1 MDYLTSSTK
10 ALYRKYLIASL
21 GSALVITIYS
31 FVDTIAVG
39 QSEGPAG
46 TAAMAVITPI
56 FGILVFFGI
65 LFGIGG
71 SVLMNNAK
79 GAGNEEKGNAYFTTA
94 LILVV
99 GFTVVTWVLF
109 ARFSKPILF
118 FFGATQGTLPL
129 VMRYV
134 QWLLRCW
141 PIFIFS
147 TFIGAFV
154 RNDNAPELVMAGVIS
169 GGCFNIFGDWFFVFP
184 LGMGMEG
191 AAIAT
196 VLGTTLQ
203 CLILCSHLFRKC
215 CGLKLAKPF
224 RMGKAIRKI
233 FVIGIGASL
242 LDLGTVVLSTITNN
256 QILRY
261 GSEVELAIYGVM
273 TTIAALVQ
281 AMYCGVGQAI
291 LHQREMLRRA
301 RIDTADHWCQRA
313 GAVHINTVLP
323 DSVLAAL
330 AVFEDVCGD
339 RAHHGCPVHS
349 PCGMSACAHC
359 AVVHGRDA
367 GGFGR
372 RPQQHAPVL
381 PALSVFGVHG
391 AVHLLS
397 PVSHAGSRLHGHWH
411 PAQSGRQR
419 ASALPP
425 APLLGHQWGVA
436 GAAYLRVHRLG
447 GRRVVK
453 QKKG

>member
-10 ALYRKYLIASL
+10 VLYRKYLIASL

-65 LFGIGG
+65 FFGIGG

-154 RNDNAPELVMAGVIS
+154 RNDNAPGLVMAGVIS

-291 LHQREMLRRA
+291 QPLVSANFGGRQYGRVRQFLKMSVIMGVLF
-301 RIDTADHWCQRA
+301 
-313 GAVHINTVLP
+313 TVLAECLP
-323 DSVLAAL
+323 VPIVQLFMDATPEVLAAAPNSMRL
-330 AVFEDVCGD
+330 YSLLYLFLGFTVLSTYYLQSVMRDRASMAIGICAVWSSAGSCSTSCPSFWGINGVWLALPISECIVTVVAAVF
-339 RAHHGCPVHS
+339 
-349 PCGMSACAHC
+349 
-359 AVVHGRDA
+359 
-367 GGFGR
+367 
-372 RPQQHAPVL
+372 
-381 PALSVFGVHG
+381 LS
-391 AVHLLS
+391 
-397 PVSHAGSRLHGHWH
+397 
-411 PAQSGRQR
+411 
-419 ASALPP
+419 
-425 APLLGHQWGVA
+425 
-436 GAAYLRVHRLG
+436 
-447 GRRVVK
+447 
-453 QKKG
+453 KKVDS

>member
-10 ALYRKYLIASL
+10 ALYRKYLTASL

-79 GAGNEEKGNAYFTTA
+79 GEGNEEKGNAYFTTA

-134 QWLLRCW
+134 QWLIRCW

-154 RNDNAPELVMAGVIS
+154 RNDNAPGLVMAGVIS

-203 CLILCSHLFRKC
+203 CLIICSHLFRKC

-224 RMGKAIRKI
+224 RIGKAIRKI

-242 LDLGTVVLSTITNN
+242 LDLGTVILSTITNN

-291 LHQREMLRRA
+291 QPLVSANFGGRQYGRVRQFLKMS
-301 RIDTADHWCQRA
+301 
-313 GAVHINTVLP
+313 VVTVLIMGVLFTALAEGLP
-323 DSVLAAL
+323 VPIVQLFMDATPEVLAAAPSSMRL
-330 AVFEDVCGD
+330 YSLLYLFLGFTVLSTYYLQSVMRDRASMAIGILRSLVVSGLLLGLLPLFWGINGVWLALPISECIVTVVAAVF
-339 RAHHGCPVHS
+339 
-349 PCGMSACAHC
+349 
-359 AVVHGRDA
+359 
-367 GGFGR
+367 
-372 RPQQHAPVL
+372 
-381 PALSVFGVHG
+381 LS
-391 AVHLLS
+391 
-397 PVSHAGSRLHGHWH
+397 
-411 PAQSGRQR
+411 
-419 ASALPP
+419 
-425 APLLGHQWGVA
+425 
-436 GAAYLRVHRLG
+436 
-447 GRRVVK
+447 
-453 QKKG
+453 KKTDS

>member
-10 ALYRKYLIASL
+10 TLYRKYLTASL

-79 GAGNEEKGNAYFTTA
+79 GEGNEEKGNAYFTTA

-134 QWLLRCW
+134 QWLIRCW

-154 RNDNAPELVMAGVIS
+154 RNDNAPGLVMAGVIS

-203 CLILCSHLFRKC
+203 CLIICSHLFRKC

-291 LHQREMLRRA
+291 QPLVSANFGGRQYGRVRQFLKMS
-301 RIDTADHWCQRA
+301 
-313 GAVHINTVLP
+313 VVTVLIMGVLFTTLAEGLP
-323 DSVLAAL
+323 VPIVQLFMDATPVVLAAAPSSMRL
-330 AVFEDVCGD
+330 YSLLYLFLGFTVLSTYYLQSVMRDRASMAIGILRSLVVSGLLLYLLPLFWGINGVWLALPISECIVTVVAAVFLSKKVD
-339 RAHHGCPVHS
+339 S
-349 PCGMSACAHC
+349 Y
-359 AVVHGRDA
+359 
-367 GGFGR
+367 R
-372 RPQQHAPVL
+372 R
-381 PALSVFGVHG
+381 
-391 AVHLLS
+391 
-397 PVSHAGSRLHGHWH
+397 SHFDIE
-411 PAQSGRQR
+411 
-419 ASALPP
+419 
-425 APLLGHQWGVA
+425 
-436 GAAYLRVHRLG
+436 
-447 GRRVVK
+447 K
-453 QKKG
+453 

>member
-46 TAAMAVITPI
+46 TAAMAVISPI
-56 FGILVFFGI
+56 FGILVFLGI

-79 GAGNEEKGNAYFTTA
+79 GEGNEEKGNAYFTTA
-94 LILVV
+94 LLLMI
-99 GFTVVTWVLF
+99 GFTVLTWVLF
-109 ARFSKPILF
+109 AVFSKPILF
-118 FFGATQGTLPL
+118 FFGANEGSLPM
-129 VMRYV
+129 VMRYAK
-134 QWLLRCW
+134 WLIRFW
-141 PIFIFS
+141 PVCPFS
-147 TFIGAFV
+147 VFLGAFV
-154 RNDNAPELVMAGVIS
+154 RNDNAPGLVMAGVIT

-203 CLILCSHLFRKC
+203 CLIICSHLFRKG

-224 RMGKAIRKI
+224 RVGKAIRKI
-233 FVIGIGASL
+233 FGIGIGASL

-261 GSEVELAIYGVM
+261 GSETELAIYGVM

-291 LHQREMLRRA
+291 QPLVSANFGGRQYGRVRQFLKMS
-301 RIDTADHWCQRA
+301 
-313 GAVHINTVLP
+313 VVTVLIMGVLFTVIAEYLP
-323 DSVLAAL
+323 TPIVQLFMAATPEVLAA
-330 AVFEDVCGD
+330 
-339 RAHHGCPVHS
+339 
-349 PCGMSACAHC
+349 
-359 AVVHGRDA
+359 
-367 GGFGR
+367 
-372 RPQQHAPVL
+372 APNSM
-381 PALSVFGVHG
+381 PTLSVFGVHG
-391 AVHLLS
+391 TVHLLP
-397 PVSHAGSRLHGHWH
+397 PVGHAVSCFDDHWH
-411 PAQSGRQR
+411 PAQFGRQR
-419 ASALPP
+419 TFALYSAH
-425 APLLGHQWGVA
+425 LLGHQRGVV
-436 GAAYLRVHRLG
+436 GAAYF
-447 GRRVVK
+447 
-453 QKKG
+453 